1 MRKFFQ
7 KNPYIAAIVVM
18 FSTLLSCEK
27 DFVDIDSNVIRNT
40 AFSTGSVLVNARV
53 ENSPVTK
60 VVTSN
65 FTISD
70 APEYLLGVHASD
82 EYEKIEASIISQ
94 IAIEEGLELFDENQL
109 TIDPDSATVVT
120 TIDTVFVRMP
130 YRVRLNDEG
139 TAYELDSIIGNQSK
153 AFNLNIYQSST
164 YLSRLNPSDPSKLH
178 SYSSDHVF
186 EKQLPLTVLNASND
200 FQYTPQAATDTVRV
214 KRWLSDQKTHVK
226 TDIVT
231 YTSSSSSSIPL
242 PFGFVPLK
250 EDVFNELFLKKYGS
264 AEFASQ
270 EPFNDYFRGL
280 ILEASGNDGS
290 LISFDFNGSVKP
302 SIEVYYTNT
311 VIVKD
316 TIFDTFHKNDS
327 FLLSGIK
334 ASTYKMEEKIYPV
347 NNEVKIQGAAGSEA
361 KITLFEADELAAL
374 RDQNLLVNDASLTFY
389 INQSADNSALPYQL
403 FLYKSDEEGANP
415 VQSYI
420 KDIYTEGTAVF
431 GGLLERDSDGN
442 PEKYTFKITDYV
454 SDILSGETDYSPSL
468 KLKTIN
474 RTDLKILQDRD
485 TTFTNYNWNPKA
497 VTIFNH
503 HTDNGA
509 KKVMFKISY
518 SEQQD

>member
-1 MRKFFQ
+1 
-7 KNPYIAAIVVM
+7 M

-94 IAIEEGLELFDENQL
+94 IAIDSNLKRSAYDSDS
-109 TIDPDSATVVT
+109 TIVVT
-120 TIDTVFVRMP
+120 TIDTVFVRIP
-130 YRVRLNDEG
+130 YRVTLNDEG

-164 YLSRLNPSDPSKLH
+164 YLSRLNPSDPSKLN

-200 FQYTPQAATDTVRV
+200 FQFTPQAATDTVRV
-214 KRWLSDQKTHVK
+214 KRWLSDQKTPVK

-270 EPFNDYFRGL
+270 EAFNDYFRGL

-374 RDQNLLVNDASLTFY
+374 RDQNLLINDASLTFY
-389 INQSADNSALPYQL
+389 INQSADNTALPYQL

-420 KDIYTEGTAVF
+420 KDIYTEGPAVF

-485 TTFTNYNWNPKA
+485 TTFTNYSWNPKA

>member
-7 KNPYIAAIVVM
+7 KSPYIAAIVVM

-94 IAIEEGLELFDENQL
+94 IAIDSNLKLSAYDSDS
-109 TIDPDSATVVT
+109 TIVVT
-120 TIDTVFVRMP
+120 TIDTVFVRIP
-130 YRVRLNDEG
+130 YRVTLNDEG

-164 YLSRLNPSDPSKLH
+164 YLSRLNPSDPSKLN
-178 SYSSDHVF
+178 SYNSDHVF

-200 FQYTPQAATDTVRV
+200 FQFTPQAATDTVRV
-214 KRWLSDQKTHVK
+214 KRWLSDQKTPVK

-270 EPFNDYFRGL
+270 EAFNNYFRGL

-302 SIEVYYTNT
+302 SIEVYYTNL
-311 VIVKD
+311 VSSKKDGAAID
-316 TIFDTFHKNDS
+316 TIYKNDS

-403 FLYKSDEEGANP
+403 FLYKSDEEGANL

-454 SDILSGETDYSPSL
+454 SDILSGETYYSPSL

-485 TTFTNYNWNPKA
+485 TTFTNYSWNPKA

>member
-1 MRKFFQ
+1 M
-7 KNPYIAAIVVM
+7 
-18 FSTLLSCEK
+18 
-27 DFVDIDSNVIRNT
+27 
-40 AFSTGSVLVNARV
+40 
-53 ENSPVTK
+53 
-60 VVTSN
+60 
-65 FTISD
+65 
-70 APEYLLGVHASD
+70 HASD

-94 IAIEEGLELFDENQL
+94 IAIDSNLKRSAYDSDS
-109 TIDPDSATVVT
+109 TIVVT

-164 YLSRLNPSDPSKLH
+164 YLSRLNPSDPSKLN

-200 FQYTPQAATDTVRV
+200 FQFTPQAATDTVRV
-214 KRWLSDQKTHVK
+214 KRWLSDQKTLAK

-231 YTSSSSSSIPL
+231 YTSSSSPSIPL

-270 EPFNDYFRGL
+270 EAFNDYFRGL

-302 SIEVYYTNT
+302 SIEVYYTNL
-311 VIVKD
+311 VSSKKDGAAID
-316 TIFDTFHKNDS
+316 TIYKNDS

-374 RDQNLLVNDASLTFY
+374 RDQNLLINDASLTFY

-420 KDIYTEGTAVF
+420 KDIYTEGPAVF
-431 GGLLERDSDGN
+431 GGLLERDSEGN

-485 TTFTNYNWNPKA
+485 TTFTNYSWNPKA

>member
-1 MRKFFQ
+1 
-7 KNPYIAAIVVM
+7 M

-94 IAIEEGLELFDENQL
+94 IAIDSNLKLSAYDSDS
-109 TIDPDSATVVT
+109 TIVVT
-120 TIDTVFVRMP
+120 TIDTVFVRIP
-130 YRVRLNDEG
+130 YRVTLNDEG

-164 YLSRLNPSDPSKLH
+164 YLSRLNPSDPSKLN

-200 FQYTPQAATDTVRV
+200 FQFTPQAATDTVRV
-214 KRWLSDQKTHVK
+214 KRWLSDQKTPVK

-270 EPFNDYFRGL
+270 EAFNNYFRGL

-302 SIEVYYTNT
+302 SIEVYYTN
-311 VIVKD
+311 
-316 TIFDTFHKNDS
+316 
-327 FLLSGIK
+327 
-334 ASTYKMEEKIYPV
+334 
-347 NNEVKIQGAAGSEA
+347 
-361 KITLFEADELAAL
+361 
-374 RDQNLLVNDASLTFY
+374 LVS
-389 INQSADNSALPYQL
+389 S
-403 FLYKSDEEGANP
+403 
-415 VQSYI
+415 
-420 KDIYTEGTAVF
+420 
-431 GGLLERDSDGN
+431 
-442 PEKYTFKITDYV
+442 
-454 SDILSGETDYSPSL
+454 
-468 KLKTIN
+468 
-474 RTDLKILQDRD
+474 
-485 TTFTNYNWNPKA
+485 
-497 VTIFNH
+497 
-503 HTDNGA
+503 
-509 KKVMFKISY
+509 KKRRCCY
-518 SEQQD
+518 

>member
-1 MRKFFQ
+1 
-7 KNPYIAAIVVM
+7 
-18 FSTLLSCEK
+18 
-27 DFVDIDSNVIRNT
+27 
-40 AFSTGSVLVNARV
+40 
-53 ENSPVTK
+53 
-60 VVTSN
+60 
-65 FTISD
+65 
-70 APEYLLGVHASD
+70 
-82 EYEKIEASIISQ
+82 
-94 IAIEEGLELFDENQL
+94 
-109 TIDPDSATVVT
+109 
-120 TIDTVFVRMP
+120 
-130 YRVRLNDEG
+130 
-139 TAYELDSIIGNQSK
+139 
-153 AFNLNIYQSST
+153 
-164 YLSRLNPSDPSKLH
+164 LNPSDPSKLN

-200 FQYTPQAATDTVRV
+200 FQFTPQAATDTVRV
-214 KRWLSDQKTHVK
+214 KRWLSDQKTRAK

-270 EPFNDYFRGL
+270 DAFNDYFRGL
-280 ILEASGNDGS
+280 ILEASGDDGS

-334 ASTYKMEEKIYPV
+334 ASTYKMEEKIYPI

-374 RDQNLLVNDASLTFY
+374 RDQNLLINDASLTFY

-420 KDIYTEGTAVF
+420 KDIYTEGPAVF

-474 RTDLKILQDRD
+474 RTDLKVLQDRD
-485 TTFTNYNWNPKA
+485 TTFTNYSWNPKA

-509 KKVMFKISY
+509 KKVTFKISY
-518 SEQQD
+518 SEKQD

>member
-1 MRKFFQ
+1 M
-7 KNPYIAAIVVM
+7 
-18 FSTLLSCEK
+18 
-27 DFVDIDSNVIRNT
+27 
-40 AFSTGSVLVNARV
+40 
-53 ENSPVTK
+53 
-60 VVTSN
+60 
-65 FTISD
+65 
-70 APEYLLGVHASD
+70 
-82 EYEKIEASIISQ
+82 
-94 IAIEEGLELFDENQL
+94 
-109 TIDPDSATVVT
+109 
-120 TIDTVFVRMP
+120 
-130 YRVRLNDEG
+130 
-139 TAYELDSIIGNQSK
+139 
-153 AFNLNIYQSST
+153 
-164 YLSRLNPSDPSKLH
+164 NPSDPSKLN
-178 SYSSDHVF
+178 SYNSDHVF

-200 FQYTPQAATDTVRV
+200 FQFTPQAATDTVRV
-214 KRWLSDQKTHVK
+214 KRWLSDQKTPVK

-270 EPFNDYFRGL
+270 EAFNNYFRGL

-403 FLYKSDEEGANP
+403 FLYKSDEEGANL

-485 TTFTNYNWNPKA
+485 TTFTNYSWNPKA